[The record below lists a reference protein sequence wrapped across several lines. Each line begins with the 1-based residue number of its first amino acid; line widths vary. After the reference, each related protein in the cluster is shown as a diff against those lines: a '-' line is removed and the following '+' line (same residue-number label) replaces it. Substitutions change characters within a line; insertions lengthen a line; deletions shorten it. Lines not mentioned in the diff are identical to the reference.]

1 MHITFVATSTATLTG
16 PANTAAWDAIAERLD
31 ELTGGGVAD
40 GTATFETHGPRH
52 LDVIVEIDDVLPM
65 ADELRRASHV
75 VAGLRPLV
83 TVTGVHADADLVG
96 AAEIARRLGRSR
108 QSIDQLA
115 RGQRGAGTFPPA
127 EIAESRSR
135 VWRWV
140 EVAEWATVHLDTATV
155 DVVKLAAV
163 EALDARL
170 RARSVERHLDDASRA
185 AIAAAS
191 EELTAV

>member
-1 MHITFVATSTATLTG
+1 MYITFAATSTATITG
-16 PANTAAWDAIAERLD
+16 PSSTAAWDALAERLD
-31 ELTGGGVAD
+31 ELSGGGVAD

-52 LDVIVEIDDVLPM
+52 LEIVIEIDDALTM
-65 ADELRRASHV
+65 AHELRRAAHI

-83 TVTGVHADADLVG
+83 SVTGVHADADLVG

-115 RGQRGAGTFPPA
+115 RGHRGAGTFPPA
-127 EIAESRSR
+127 EIVESRSR

-140 EVAEWATVHLDTATV
+140 EVAEWATVHLDAPTV
-155 DVVKLAAV
+155 DVVRLAAV

-185 AIAAAS
+185 AVAAAS